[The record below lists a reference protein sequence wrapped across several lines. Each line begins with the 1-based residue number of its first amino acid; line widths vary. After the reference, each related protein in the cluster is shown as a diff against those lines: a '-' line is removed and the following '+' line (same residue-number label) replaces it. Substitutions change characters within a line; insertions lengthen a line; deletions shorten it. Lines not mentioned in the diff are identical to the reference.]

1 MSTPDETPSAEDPP
15 DASPSFDSRSAFVS
29 FRFHLFYPRRR
40 KSCIGRSLPS
50 PPQHRLITPEEGVFT
65 ILTVSAS
72 DRRHSVV
79 FMSRRRLADKDAIF
93 CAVRIPAVI
102 VRLAK

>member
-1 MSTPDETPSAEDPP
+1 MSTPDETPSAENPP

-29 FRFHLFYPRRR
+29 FGFHLFYPRRR
-40 KSCIGRSLPS
+40 KSCTGRSLPS
-50 PPQHRLITPEEGVFT
+50 PPQHRLITPEEGGK
-65 ILTVSAS
+65 TVSAS